1 MQGVGVRQFGNSLP
15 WITIMYVL
23 NSTRLVENEDVQKH
37 SGASHVWPQA
47 GTTGFVNRVK
57 GRMATKTRN
66 IRIKYLKPT
75 SDGPSSS
82 SRLFLGHQFFHSVF
96 WPLKLWPCA
105 EMISPRIL
113 PEYFPNQGGSLFG
126 TFIGPPGTRQKSLSS
141 HLPPAKALPLRP
153 TPKPS
158 FLLLEVDQPSN
169 SFLLRSRWSKLMAS
183 ARLLT
188 RPLAS
193 LHSLMMGVTLV
204 SLTTPVL
211 LSSCCRRWQPPAC
224 KHPNKRP
231 SLDDSPPN

>member
-1 MQGVGVRQFGNSLP
+1 MASGRNNGFGAIEHRESSQGQKA
-15 WITIMYVL
+15 
-23 NSTRLVENEDVQKH
+23 TRTN
-37 SGASHVWPQA
+37 
-47 GTTGFVNRVK
+47 
-57 GRMATKTRN
+57 N
-66 IRIKYLKPT
+66 IRIKYLKGFRQPT
-75 SDGPSSS
+75 SDRPSS
-82 SRLFLGHQFFHSVF
+82 SRLLLGHQFSTRPFGLVSCGLAKERITPPHTSRIKAVVCSAHSLG
-96 WPLKLWPCA
+96 PQPSA
-105 EMISPRIL
+105 E
-113 PEYFPNQGGSLFG
+113 
-126 TFIGPPGTRQKSLSS
+126 KSLLSP
-141 HLPPAKALPLRP
+141 PPAKALPLRP

-158 FLLLEVDQPSN
+158 FLLLEVVQPSK
-169 SFLLRSRWSKLMAS
+169 SFLLRPRWSKLMAS